1 MEFELISLKH
11 QKEAQKCLCATPY
24 WLSEASFTSLY
35 LWAEVY
41 HTEVAFQDGLL
52 FVRTGHPGDQ
62 AYLFPVGHGD
72 LKHGLD
78 LIRADAQALGI
89 EPKLIAV
96 TDHMRE
102 RLESI
107 VANQFDYTPMRDH
120 FDYIYDPQELVT
132 LPGKKFHQKRNHVNR
147 FMKEYDGRF
156 SYESITEENLGE
168 VIMFQQKWLEQN
180 SVGEKA
186 EGVLREGEV
195 LKRLFDH
202 YFTLN
207 PIGGLLRIDGQ
218 VVAYS
223 VGSRLCRYTALV
235 QVEKGDI
242 NYHGVYQMMNQ
253 QFVLH
258 NFTDALY
265 INREDDA
272 GSEGLRRAK
281 LSYQP
286 KFLLRKYV
294 AQWK

>member
-11 QKEAQKCLCATPY
+11 QQEAQTCLCATPY

-62 AYLFPVGHGD
+62 AYLCPVGYGD
-72 LKHGLD
+72 LKHGLEF
-78 LIRADAQALGI
+78 IREDAENLGVT
-89 EPKLIAV
+89 PKLIAV

-107 VANQFDYTPMRDH
+107 VPNTFEYTPMRDN
-120 FDYIYDPQELVT
+120 FDYIYDAEELAN

-147 FMKEYDGRF
+147 FLKEYEGRY
-156 SYESITEENLGE
+156 SYEPITEENLSE
-168 VIMFQQKWLEQN
+168 VIVFQQKWLEQN
-180 SVGEKA
+180 SSGDKA
-186 EGVLREGEV
+186 EGVLLEAEV
-195 LKRLFDH
+195 LKRLFDN

-207 PIGGLLRIDGQ
+207 PIGGLIRIDGE
-218 VVAYS
+218 VAAYS
-223 VGSRLCRYTALV
+223 IGTRLCKYTALV

-242 NYHGVYQMMNQ
+242 NYHGIYQMMNRE
-253 QFVLH
+253 FVRN
-258 NFTDALY
+258 NFMDALY
-265 INREDDA
+265 INREDDTGA
-272 GSEGLRRAK
+272 EGLRRAK